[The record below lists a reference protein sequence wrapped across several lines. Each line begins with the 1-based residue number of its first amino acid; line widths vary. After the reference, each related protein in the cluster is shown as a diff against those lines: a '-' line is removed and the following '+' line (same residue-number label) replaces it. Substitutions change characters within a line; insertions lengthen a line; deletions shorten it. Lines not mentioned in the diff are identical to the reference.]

1 MSRLVQLAKARYDAG
16 LWPESYVRQ
25 LADAGRITEDEYR
38 EIVGKGDGPAGP
50 AE

>member
-1 MSRLVQLAKARYDAG
+1 MSRLAQLAKARYDAG

>member
-1 MSRLVQLAKARYDAG
+1 MSKLAQLAKARYDAG

-25 LADAGRITEDEYR
+25 LADVGRITEDEYR
-38 EIVGKGDGPAGP
+38 EIVGKGDGPAAA

>member
-1 MSRLVQLAKARYDAG
+1 MSRLAQLAKARYDAG
-16 LWPESYVRQ
+16 LWPEAYVRQ

-38 EIVGKGDGPAGP
+38 EIVGKGDGPAAA

>member
-1 MSRLVQLAKARYDAG
+1 MSRLAQLAKARYDAG
-16 LWPESYVRQ
+16 FWPEAYVRQ
-25 LADAGRITEDEYR
+25 LADVGRITEDEYR

>member
-1 MSRLVQLAKARYDAG
+1 MSRLAQLAKARYDAG

-25 LADAGRITEDEYR
+25 LADVGRITEDEYR
-38 EIVGKGDGPAGP
+38 EIVGKGDDPSAA

>member
-1 MSRLVQLAKARYDAG
+1 MSRLAQLAKARYDAG
-16 LWPESYVRQ
+16 LWPEAYVRQ

-38 EIVGKGDGPAGP
+38 EIVGKGGGAAA